1 MEKKVEDLKT
11 YKNRNGLPI
20 LRRCKNCIYWN
31 TDTQYDKELNLGFC
45 TLKPYHFAFT
55 LTPNLYAITKDFYL
69 CAEHKL
75 KNEEKL
81 EQVSD
86 SMLLKDALK
95 NKEDIS

>member
-20 LRRCKNCIYWN
+20 LRRCKNCIFWN
-31 TDTQYDKELNLGFC
+31 PDTHYEEKMNLGFC
-45 TLKPYHFAFT
+45 TLKPYYFAFT
-55 LTPNLYAITKDFYL
+55 LAPNLYALTKEFYL

-86 SMLLKDALK
+86 SMPLKDALK
-95 NKEDIS
+95 NKKDI